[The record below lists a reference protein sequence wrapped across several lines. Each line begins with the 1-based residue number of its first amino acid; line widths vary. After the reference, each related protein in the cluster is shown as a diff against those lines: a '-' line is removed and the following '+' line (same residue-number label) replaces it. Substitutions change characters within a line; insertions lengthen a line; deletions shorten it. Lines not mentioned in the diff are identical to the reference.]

1 MKADVIE
8 AWAWAKLALGVVM
21 FEGTLFAVQGP
32 MQREAELARGAML
45 AGALIGAAVGGLG
58 HTDRTNVKDF
68 LDEKLGPDDSAVAIL
83 IKEADWQ
90 AVEDATKQYGGEE
103 LAVELTPHAE

>member
-1 MKADVIE
+1 
-8 AWAWAKLALGVVM
+8 
-21 FEGTLFAVQGP
+21 
-32 MQREAELARGAML
+32 
-45 AGALIGAAVGGLG
+45 
-58 HTDRTNVKDF
+58 VKDF

-103 LAVELTPHAE
+103 LAVELTPQAEAQLAALAENEEVADAVAEEVEVVDEDEE

>member
-1 MKADVIE
+1 
-8 AWAWAKLALGVVM
+8 
-21 FEGTLFAVQGP
+21 
-32 MQREAELARGAML
+32 ML

-103 LAVELTPHAE
+103 LAVELTPQAEAQLAALAENEEVADAVAEEVEVVDEDEE